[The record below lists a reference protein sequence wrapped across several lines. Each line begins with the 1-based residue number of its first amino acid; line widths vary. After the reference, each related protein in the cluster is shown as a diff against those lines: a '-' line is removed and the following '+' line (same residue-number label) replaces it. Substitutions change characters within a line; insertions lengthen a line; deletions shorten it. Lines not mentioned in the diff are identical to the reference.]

1 MRSSGAAGRKRA
13 RMIST
18 LAAIARGLFRTPE
31 SIATPCSVKARRP
44 GAECVGVGLPDHR
57 DVPKHHVFWPFRP
70 APLAAGLRAGS
81 SGIRP
86 DVKRPVSLA
95 VARATGTCRQSA
107 RRRRAPTVRTA
118 ARLWLRPGVLPG
130 VYEPRSTAGTVL
142 HQVVRR
148 HLERFLAET
157 TAATDGVGVPRFIE
171 REFRDFLGYGV
182 LGRGFARVRCDACR
196 FKRPASPWHIDN
208 ESLHLS
214 QEPQVDCG
222 AHSHLRPKCGAA
234 TITALRAPAPASA
247 VGRRRVRSP
256 YRSRPPAPAAK
267 RLSSTAVRESTRAGA
282 HTSSAA
288 RPVRRSAPANRL
300 LVMSLW
306 PEKGR

>member
-1 MRSSGAAGRKRA
+1 MVASTCGRCHYV
-13 RMIST
+13 
-18 LAAIARGLFRTPE
+18 E
-31 SIATPCSVKARRP
+31 ATPITC
-44 GAECVGVGLPDHR
+44 GGGLGLPM
-57 DVPKHHVFWPFRP
+57 DVRREALTP
-70 APLAAGLRAGS
+70 
-81 SGIRP
+81 I
-86 DVKRPVSLA
+86 
-95 VARATGTCRQSA
+95 RQSA
-107 RRRRAPTVRTA
+107 RRRRAPTIRTA

-196 FKRPASPWHIDN
+196 FKRPASLWHIDN

-256 YRSRPPAPAAK
+256 YRSRPPPPP
-267 RLSSTAVRESTRAGA
+267 RSG
-282 HTSSAA
+282 SAQ
-288 RPVRRSAPANRL
+288 RRSAKALASARTHPPPHDPCGARLPQTAYWLCHSGPRKAANVCYLPLR
-300 LVMSLW
+300 S
-306 PEKGR
+306 